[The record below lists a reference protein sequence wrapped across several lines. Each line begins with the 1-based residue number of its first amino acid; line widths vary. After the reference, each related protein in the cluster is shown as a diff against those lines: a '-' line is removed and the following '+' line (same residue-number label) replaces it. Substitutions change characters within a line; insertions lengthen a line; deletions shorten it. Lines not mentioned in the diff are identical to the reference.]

1 MNEDI
6 KYLSISELNRIIKM
20 KFDASSF
27 FNKVF
32 VKGEISNFKVQM
44 PSGHCYF
51 TIKDE
56 GSRLSA
62 VMFRGVASR
71 VGTKFKDGDMV
82 NAIGKISVYEASGSY
97 QIYIESM
104 ELNGSGDLYKKFLE
118 LKDKL
123 YKEGL
128 FDESHKRKIPKYPK
142 RIGVVTASTGAA
154 IRDIITTIKR
164 RYPLCEIILFPS
176 LVQGVSA
183 KEDIVK
189 KIELANTYPDIDTL
203 IVGRGGGSIEDL
215 WAYNE
220 EVVARAIYNSKIPVI
235 SAVGHEIDFTI
246 ADYVAD
252 KRAATPTGAA
262 ELAVPNIMDIS
273 ILIDSLY
280 ERMNNVIVNKINEYK
295 KLLNKISTSSIL
307 INPINIYNIKS
318 QILNL
323 DKVKLMNSFNE
334 IISDKTIELF
344 KLKNSYVL
352 GNPKLIY
359 EKYINTIENNINK
372 LELLNPLNALKRGY
386 GIVKKNEKTI
396 ENIKN
401 IKINDKINI
410 CLKDGTIDALVTNV
424 KEEV

>member
-1 MNEDI
+1 MDDI

-32 VKGEISNFKVQM
+32 IKGEISNFKVQM

-56 GSRLSA
+56 GSRISA
-62 VMFRGVASR
+62 VMFRGTAFK
-71 VGTKFKDGDMV
+71 VGTNFKDGDMV
-82 NAIGKISVYEASGSY
+82 NAVGKISVYEASGSY

-123 YKEGL
+123 FKEGL
-128 FDESHKRKIPKYPK
+128 FDEKNKKPIPKYPK
-142 RIGVVTASTGAA
+142 KIGVVTASTGAA

-164 RYPLCEIILFPS
+164 RYPLCEVILFPS

-183 KEDIVK
+183 KDDIVK
-189 KIELANTYPDIDTL
+189 KIEIANTYSDIDTL

-220 EVVARAIYNSKIPVI
+220 EIVARAIYNSKIPII

-252 KRAATPTGAA
+252 KRAATPTAAA
-262 ELAVPNIMDIS
+262 ELAVPNIVDIS
-273 ILIDSLY
+273 LNIDSMQ
-280 ERMNNVIVNKINEYK
+280 ERCTNVINGMIDNYK
-295 KLLNKISTSSIL
+295 KILNKIKSSNVL
-307 INPINIYNIKS
+307 INPINIYNIKM
-318 QILNL
+318 QILA
-323 DKVKLMNSFNE
+323 MNSIKLNKCYSE
-334 IISDKTIELF
+334 LVVKKKIELF
-344 KLKNSYVL
+344 KLRNNYIL
-352 GNPKLIY
+352 LNPNLIY
-359 EKYINTIENNINK
+359 EKYVNVLTNNINK

-386 GIVKKNEKTI
+386 SIVKKNNKCI
-396 ENIKN
+396 DNIKE
-401 IKINDKINI
+401 IKTDDKIDI
-410 CLKDGTIDALVTNV
+410 ALKDGNINAVV
-424 KEEV
+424 ISKEEL

>member
-1 MNEDI
+1 MDDI

-32 VKGEISNFKVQM
+32 IKGEISNFKVQM

-62 VMFRGVASR
+62 VMFRSTAIK
-71 VGTKFKDGDMV
+71 VGTNFKDGDMV
-82 NAIGKISVYEASGSY
+82 NAIGKISIYEASGSY

-104 ELNGSGDLYKKFLE
+104 ELSGSGDLYKKFLE

-128 FDESHKRKIPKYPK
+128 FDLDKKKAIPKFPK
-142 RIGVVTASTGAA
+142 KVGVVTASTGAA

-164 RYPLCEIILFPS
+164 RYPLCEVILFPS

-183 KEDIVK
+183 KDDIVS
-189 KIELANTYPDIDTL
+189 KIKLANTYDDIDTL

-220 EVVARAIYNSKIPVI
+220 EVVARAIYESRIPVI

-252 KRAATPTGAA
+252 KRAATPTAAA
-262 ELAVPNIMDIS
+262 ELAVPNITDLS
-273 ILIDSLY
+273 LNIDNIQN
-280 ERMNNVIVNKINEYK
+280 RCTNIVLNMIREYK
-295 KLLNKISTSSIL
+295 KLLDKIRNSNVL
-307 INPINIYNIKS
+307 INPINMYNIKS
-318 QILNL
+318 QILDLN
-323 DKVKLMNSFNE
+323 KIKLNKSFNE
-334 IISDKTIELF
+334 LITNKKVEIY
-344 KLKNSYVL
+344 KLKNNYIL
-352 GNPKLIY
+352 QNPRLIY
-359 EKYINTIENNINK
+359 EKYINIIDININK
-372 LELLNPLNALKRGY
+372 LELLNPLSSLK
-386 GIVKKNEKTI
+386 
-396 ENIKN
+396 
-401 IKINDKINI
+401 
-410 CLKDGTIDALVTNV
+410 
-424 KEEV
+424 

>member
-1 MNEDI
+1 MREDI

-20 KFDASSF
+20 KFDASPF

-32 VKGEISNFKVQM
+32 IKGEISNFKVQM

-56 GSRLSA
+56 GSRLAA
-62 VMFRGVASR
+62 VMFRGTANK
-71 VGTKFKDGDMV
+71 VGINFKDGDMV
-82 NAIGKISVYEASGSY
+82 NAIGKISIYEASGSY

-123 YKEGL
+123 FKEGL
-128 FDESHKRKIPKYPK
+128 FDERHKRSIPKYPK
-142 RIGVVTASTGAA
+142 KIGVVTASTGAA

-164 RYPLCEIILFPS
+164 RYPLCEIVLFPS

-220 EVVARAIYNSKIPVI
+220 EIVARAIYNSKIPVI

-262 ELAVPNIMDIS
+262 ELAVPNLVDIEQN
-273 ILIDSLY
+273 IDSLY
-280 ERMNNVIVNKINEYK
+280 ERMNKVIINKINEYK
-295 KLLNKISTSSIL
+295 RLLSKISSSSIL
-307 INPINIYNIKS
+307 LNPINIYNVKS

-323 DKVKLMNSFNE
+323 EKVKLMNAFNE
-334 IISDKTIELF
+334 MVSDKKLELY
-344 KLKNSYVL
+344 KYKNNYILV
-352 GNPKLIY
+352 NPKVLY
-359 EKYINTIENNINK
+359 EKYINKVENNINK

-386 GIVKKNEKTI
+386 GIVKKDKKTI
-396 ENIKN
+396 EDIKN
-401 IKINDKINI
+401 IKINDTINI
-410 CLKDGTIDALVTNV
+410 SLSGGIIDAVVTDI
-424 KEEV
+424 KEEL

>member
-1 MNEDI
+1 MDDI

-32 VKGEISNFKVQM
+32 IKGEISNFKVQM

-56 GSRLSA
+56 GSRISA
-62 VMFRGVASR
+62 VMFRGTAFK
-71 VGTKFKDGDMV
+71 VGTNFKDGDMV
-82 NAIGKISVYEASGSY
+82 NAVGKISVYEASGSY

-123 YKEGL
+123 FKEGL
-128 FDESHKRKIPKYPK
+128 FDEKNKKPIPKYPK
-142 RIGVVTASTGAA
+142 KVGVVTASTGAA

-164 RYPLCEIILFPS
+164 RYPLCEVILFPS

-183 KEDIVK
+183 KDDIVK
-189 KIELANTYPDIDTL
+189 KIEIANTYSDIDTL

-220 EVVARAIYNSKIPVI
+220 EIVARAIYNSKIPII

-252 KRAATPTGAA
+252 KRAATPTAAA
-262 ELAVPNIMDIS
+262 ELAVPNIVDIS
-273 ILIDSLY
+273 LNIDSMQ
-280 ERMNNVIVNKINEYK
+280 ERCTNVINGMIDNYK
-295 KLLNKISTSSIL
+295 KILNKIKSSNVL
-307 INPINIYNIKS
+307 INPINIYNIKM
-318 QILNL
+318 QILA
-323 DKVKLMNSFNE
+323 MNSIKLNKCYSE
-334 IISDKTIELF
+334 LVVKKKIELF
-344 KLKNSYVL
+344 KLRNNYIL
-352 GNPKLIY
+352 LNPNLIY
-359 EKYINTIENNINK
+359 EKYVNVLTNNINK

-386 GIVKKNEKTI
+386 SIVKKNNKCI
-396 ENIKN
+396 DNIKE
-401 IKINDKINI
+401 IKTDDKIDI
-410 CLKDGTIDALVTNV
+410 ALKDGNINAVV
-424 KEEV
+424 ISKEEL